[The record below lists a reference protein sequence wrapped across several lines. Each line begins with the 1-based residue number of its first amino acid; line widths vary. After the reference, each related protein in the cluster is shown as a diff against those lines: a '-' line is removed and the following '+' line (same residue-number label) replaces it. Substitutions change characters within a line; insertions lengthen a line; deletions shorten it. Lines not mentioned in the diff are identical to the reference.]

1 MTSASTTERKPLDHD
16 TVVNVAGELADI
28 HGLGEV
34 TLTSVAKQ
42 LGVRQPA
49 LYRHVES
56 YQDLIRSLSLRGRK
70 LLADSMAA
78 AAIGVAGND
87 AVAAVGHAWR
97 RVAAERPGLF
107 AATDRYPCTGDAEL
121 QAAAN
126 RIVEVISMSL
136 ASFHLDPENR
146 VHAARTLRSAS
157 HGFSHIELSDGHP
170 HKLDIDDTFD
180 HMLQLLCA
188 GIRHQ
193 QHVS

>member
-34 TLTSVAKQ
+34 TLTSV
-42 LGVRQPA
+42 
-49 LYRHVES
+49 
-56 YQDLIRSLSLRGRK
+56 
-70 LLADSMAA
+70 
-78 AAIGVAGND
+78 AIGVAGND

-146 VHAARTLRSAS
+146 VHAARTLRSAF